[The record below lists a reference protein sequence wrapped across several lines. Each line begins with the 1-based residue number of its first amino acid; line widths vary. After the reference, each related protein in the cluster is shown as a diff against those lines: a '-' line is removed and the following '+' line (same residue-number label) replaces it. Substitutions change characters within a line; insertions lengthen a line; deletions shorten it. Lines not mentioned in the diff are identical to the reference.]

1 MVNID
6 FLKLAVKAAKIVDD
20 KKAID
25 TVVLDVQDLTTIA
38 NYFVVT
44 TAESTP
50 QINAISGDI
59 EKIFKAEHAVIPV
72 RREGISSST
81 WRVIDYGGLV
91 VHVMSPEVRASYNL
105 ESVWREA
112 KIININ
118 EKEKTKA
125 NAVKKTAKP
134 KAKLGKETK
143 KVANKS
149 AKKSTKKIIKSKVV
163 KKVVKKGKKPASKK
177 IVRKTSKKVSKKKK
191 RR

>member
-6 FLKLAVKAAKIVDD
+6 FFKLAVKAAKIADD

-25 TVVLDVQDLTTIA
+25 TVILDVKNLTTIA

-59 EKIFKAEHAVIPV
+59 EKTFKSEDVVIPV

-91 VHVMSPEVRASYNL
+91 VHVMSPQVRASYNL

-118 EKEKTKA
+118 AKEQIKEPELKKKKIVKSKLA
-125 NAVKKTAKP
+125 KKIVKK
-134 KAKLGKETK
+134 
-143 KVANKS
+143 
-149 AKKSTKKIIKSKVV
+149 
-163 KKVVKKGKKPASKK
+163 ASKK
-177 IVRKTSKKVSKKKK
+177 ISRKKNNINVKI
-191 RR
+191 

>member
-6 FLKLAVKAAKIVDD
+6 FFKLAMKAAKIADD

-25 TVVLDVQDLTTIA
+25 TVILDVKDLTTIA

-50 QINAISGDI
+50 QINAISVDI
-59 EKIFKAEHAVIPV
+59 EKTFKYEDAVIPV

-91 VHVMSPEVRASYNL
+91 VHVMSPQVRASYNL
-105 ESVWREA
+105 ENVWREA

-118 EKEKTKA
+118 ANEQIKTPELKKKKMTKPKANLSKKTKKIVKK
-125 NAVKKTAKP
+125 VKKT
-134 KAKLGKETK
+134 G
-143 KVANKS
+143 S
-149 AKKSTKKIIKSKVV
+149 KKII
-163 KKVVKKGKKPASKK
+163 
-177 IVRKTSKKVSKKKK
+177 RKTSKKVSRKKK
-191 RR
+191 

>member
-6 FLKLAVKAAKIVDD
+6 FFKLAVKAAKIADD

-25 TVVLDVQDLTTIA
+25 TVILDVKNLTTIA

-44 TAESTP
+44 TAESAP

-59 EKIFKAEHAVIPV
+59 EKTFKSEDVVIPV

-91 VHVMSPEVRASYNL
+91 VHVMSPQVRASYNL

-118 EKEKTKA
+118 AKEQIKETELKKKKIVKSKLA
-125 NAVKKTAKP
+125 KKIVKK
-134 KAKLGKETK
+134 
-143 KVANKS
+143 
-149 AKKSTKKIIKSKVV
+149 
-163 KKVVKKGKKPASKK
+163 ASKK
-177 IVRKTSKKVSKKKK
+177 ISSKKK
-191 RR
+191 

>member
-6 FLKLAVKAAKIVDD
+6 FFKLAVKAAKIADD

-25 TVVLDVQDLTTIA
+25 TVILDVKDLTTIA

-44 TAESTP
+44 TAESAP

-59 EKIFKAEHAVIPV
+59 EKTFKYEDAVIPV

-91 VHVMSPEVRASYNL
+91 VHVMSPQVRSSYNL

-118 EKEKTKA
+118 AKEQIKA
-125 NAVKKTAKP
+125 PELKKKKTIKS
-134 KAKLGKETK
+134 KAKISKKAKKVTK
-143 KVANKS
+143 KP
-149 AKKSTKKIIKSKVV
+149 AKKSVKKIVKSKFAKKIVKKAKKTGSKKII
-163 KKVVKKGKKPASKK
+163 
-177 IVRKTSKKVSKKKK
+177 RKTSKKVSRKKK
-191 RR
+191 